1 LGSGEEPSRPELGP
15 TVGTSMKRSLA
26 TIGIAV
32 LVVAAVDNCGRR
44 DSRNSRTLTVSVAA
58 SLQTAMG
65 ELGPV
70 YERSQPGIKVF
81 FNFGGSGTR
90 EQQIERGAPADVFV
104 AAAPKQMD
112 ALAAKGLILTDT
124 RRDLLG
130 NQVVLIAPKG
140 STRPNSFQD
149 LCDKTIKLIALGD
162 PVSVPAGDYG
172 RQVLQSLHVW
182 TAVQPKLVLA
192 KDVRQVLS
200 YVETG
205 NADAGIVYSTDT
217 HETDRVRVAAMAPAN
232 SHRPVVYPIAVI
244 RGCHNIAAAR
254 AFIAFLTGSYARDVF
269 TRHGFTV
276 LP

>member
-1 LGSGEEPSRPELGP
+1 
-15 TVGTSMKRSLA
+15 MKPSLA
-26 TIGIAV
+26 TIGIAL
-32 LVVAAVDNCGRR
+32 LVVAVVNCCGRP
-44 DSRNSRTLTVSVAA
+44 SLSESQTLTVSVAA
-58 SLQTAMG
+58 SLQNAMG
-65 ELGPV
+65 ELAPV
-70 YERSQPGIKVF
+70 YERSQPGIKVI
-81 FNFGGSGTR
+81 FNFGGSGTL
-90 EQQIERGAPADVFV
+90 EQQIERGAPADAFL
-104 AAAPKQMD
+104 AASPKQMD

-149 LCDKTIKLIALGD
+149 LSDETIKLIALGD

-182 TAVQPKLVLA
+182 AVVQPKLVLA

-205 NADAGIVYSTDT
+205 NADAGIVYSTDAQ
-217 HETDRVRVAAMAPAN
+217 ETDRVRVAAIAPAD

-244 RGCHNIAAAR
+244 RGCRNIGAAR
-254 AFIAFLTGSYARDVF
+254 AFIAFLTGGYARDVF